1 MLKDFLRRK
10 EIVERST
17 SIADEIINRYP
28 PEMDA
33 VELAQNKAELK
44 KKQRKL
50 GRALQLGKTDID
62 RTIGEMGLGV
72 YGRAKFYKTI
82 QDAMLEKGYS
92 ESSARIIIEELVVT
106 F

>member
-17 SIADEIINRYP
+17 LIANEIISRYP

-33 VELAQNKAELK
+33 VMLGENKAKLK

-50 GRALQLGKTDID
+50 IRALETGRTDIN
-62 RTIGEMGLGV
+62 RNIKEMRLGIYGE
-72 YGRAKFYKTI
+72 AKFYKTI
-82 QDAMLEKGYS
+82 QDAMLAKGYS
-92 ESSARIIIEELVVT
+92 EESTRIIIEKLVVT

>member
-10 EIVERST
+10 EIVEKST
-17 SIADEIINRYP
+17 LIASEIINRYP

-33 VELAQNKAELK
+33 VMPGENKANFK

-50 GRALQLGKTDID
+50 IRALGTGKTDID
-62 RTIGEMGLGV
+62 RNIKEMGLGV
-72 YGRAKFYKTI
+72 YGKAKFYKTI
-82 QDAMLEKGYS
+82 QDAMLSKGYS
-92 ESSARIIIEELVVT
+92 EDSTRIIIEKLVVT

>member
-28 PEMDA
+28 PEMDSIA
-33 VELAQNKAELK
+33 LAQNKAELK

-50 GRALQLGKTDID
+50 VRALQIGKTDID
-62 RTIGEMGLGV
+62 RAIGEMRLGV

-82 QDAMLEKGYS
+82 QDTMLDKGYS
-92 ESSARIIIEELVVT
+92 EGSARIIIEELVVT